1 MSIQFQLVAY
11 TDAAGKYNPEAC
23 LNGNEDNF
31 FTDADLS
38 GKEPKPS
45 FGQVTTLSEE
55 GVLMVVA
62 DGMGG
67 QNAGEVASGIAI
79 DTVKDFFAP
88 GKITPDIASTHE
100 SRKAYMEKTIIEADK
115 RIKQDVKNHKGHQGM
130 GSTMIMVWIVNNEL
144 SISWIGDSRAYIHNP
159 INGLQPISKDHSY
172 VQSLVDKGVITYD
185 QAFDHPQGN
194 IVLRSLGDTTKTA
207 EPESRLYTLSNNDI
221 ILLCSDGLSG
231 VLRDHKTYDDG
242 QLIEGDNIEDLIAA
256 NKDDL
261 LKCKDELFAAAEKAD
276 WYDNVTAILCKICSG
291 ADSMPKLSKEIL
303 GGENGEESTI
313 AEGAI
318 KDSDSQN
325 TTLRNIRQPITSS
338 DSAKKNI
345 SNSLHIHVSKRGM
358 IAFLC
363 GIAIIIIGACCV
375 MFKVFSNT
383 GKQVP
388 LQKDTVYIKQEASVD
403 TSTKPKGEP
412 KSHGG
417 ETIRISTPLK
427 ETLHKIGTKNTEK
440 KDKKVT
446 PISELTEIKDTTVN
460 KR

>member
-11 TDAAGKYNPEAC
+11 TDAAGKYNPEAY

-38 GKEPKPS
+38 GKEPKPP

-79 DTVKDFFAP
+79 DTVKDLFAP
-88 GKITPDIASTHE
+88 GKITPDMAASHE

-115 RIKQDVKNHKGHQGM
+115 RIKQDVKNHKDHQGM
-130 GSTMIMVWIVNNEL
+130 GSTMIMVWIANNEI
-144 SISWIGDSRAYIHNP
+144 SISWIGDSRAYIYNP

-231 VLRDHKTYDDG
+231 VLRDRKTYEDG
-242 QLIEGDNIEDLIAA
+242 QLIEGENIEDIIAA

-261 LKCKDELFAAAEKAD
+261 QKCKDELFAAAEKAD

-291 ADSMPKLSKEIL
+291 ADSMPNLSKEIL
-303 GGENGEESTI
+303 GGENVEE
-313 AEGAI
+313 GNMVV
-318 KDSDSQN
+318 KDDTDSQCQ
-325 TTLRNIRQPITSS
+325 TPKNIRQPVSSS

-358 IAFLC
+358 LALFC
-363 GIAIIIIGACCV
+363 GIAIIIFGACFV

-383 GKQVP
+383 DKHVP
-388 LQKDTVYIKQEASVD
+388 LQKDTVYIKQEIPAD
-403 TSTKPKGEP
+403 TLKKDVGSSKDSSK
-412 KSHGG
+412 
-417 ETIRISTPLK
+417 TIKINELK
-427 ETLHKIGTKNTEK
+427 ETLKKNKNKGNVVNGNKTKP
-440 KDKKVT
+440 D
-446 PISELTEIKDTTVN
+446 SELTEIPDSVK
-460 KR
+460 KQ